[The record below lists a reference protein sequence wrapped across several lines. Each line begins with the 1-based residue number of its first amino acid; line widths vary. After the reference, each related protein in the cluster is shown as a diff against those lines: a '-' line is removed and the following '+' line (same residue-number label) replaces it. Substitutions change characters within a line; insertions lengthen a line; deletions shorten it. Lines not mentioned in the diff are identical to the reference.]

1 LEAWR
6 FIVLDELKR
15 ALSGKALA
23 LETRL
28 SGVSGH
34 TGTGRFRY
42 AAWSDGHVAYEA
54 DLKGIAG
61 LKANIWAH
69 GRLLA
74 SLAVK
79 DGKAVGKFDSRAG
92 DAAPALAEGDLVE
105 IRQNGDVILQGELIA
120 ERR

>member
-1 LEAWR
+1 M
-6 FIVLDELKR
+6 LDELKR
-15 ALSGKALA
+15 ALFRKALA

-42 AAWSDGHVAYEA
+42 AAWSDGHVTYEA

-69 GRLLA
+69 GRLVA
-74 SLAVK
+74 PLAVK
-79 DGKAVGKFDSRAG
+79 DGKAAQKFDSREGA
-92 DAAPALAEGDLVE
+92 AAPALAEGDLVE
-105 IRQNGDVILQGELIA
+105 IRQNGDVILQGELVL